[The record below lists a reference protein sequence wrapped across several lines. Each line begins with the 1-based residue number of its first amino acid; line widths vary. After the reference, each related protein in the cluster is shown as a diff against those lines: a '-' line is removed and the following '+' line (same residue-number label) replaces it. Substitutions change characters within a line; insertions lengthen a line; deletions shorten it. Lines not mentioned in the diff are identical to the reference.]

1 MPESIRQLVTAL
13 KCLLLLTVVLGIG
26 YPLLVL
32 GVGHLGLQ
40 VQAQGSLVTAVD
52 GRVVASRLIGQ
63 SVEGDQWFQPR
74 PSAGDY
80 DGLASGGSNAGP
92 DDDELVATVDQ
103 RRAEIAKRDG
113 VPAAAV
119 PADAVTASGSGL
131 DPFISPAYALL
142 QVDRVARS
150 RDLPADR
157 VRALVERHVTPR
169 TLGFLGQPR
178 VNVVEL
184 NLDLQSVR

>member
-92 DDDELVATVDQ
+92 DDAELVATVDQ

-157 VRALVERHVTPR
+157 VRSLVERHVTPR
-169 TLGFLGQPR
+169 TLGFLGRPR

>member
-92 DDDELVATVDQ
+92 DDAELVATVDQ

-131 DPFISPAYALL
+131 DPFISPAYAFL

>member
-1 MPESIRQLVTAL
+1 MPESVRQLVTAV
-13 KCLLLLTVVLGIG
+13 KCVLVLTVVLGIG

-32 GVGHLGLQ
+32 GVGQLGLQ
-40 VQAQGSLVTAVD
+40 RQAAGSLITAD

-63 SVEGDQWFQPR
+63 DFAGDEWFQPR

-92 DDDELVATVDQ
+92 NDAELVAAVEH
-103 RRAEIAKRDG
+103 RRAEIAGRDG
-113 VPAAAV
+113 VRPAEV
-119 PADAVTASGSGL
+119 PPDAVTASGSGL
-131 DPFISPAYALL
+131 DPFISPAYARV
-142 QVDRVARS
+142 QVDRVARV
-150 RDLPADR
+150 RGLPSER
-157 VRALVERHVTPR
+157 VRALVEQHLTPR

-184 NLDLQSVR
+184 NLDLQGLR

>member
-1 MPESIRQLVTAL
+1 MPESVRQLVTAV
-13 KCLLLLTVVLGIG
+13 KCVLVLTVVLGIG

-32 GVGHLGLQ
+32 GVGQLGLQ
-40 VQAQGSLVTAVD
+40 RQAAGSLITAD

-63 SVEGDQWFQPR
+63 DFAGDEGFQPR

-92 DDDELVATVDQ
+92 DDAELVATVDQ

-157 VRALVERHVTPR
+157 VRSLVERHVTPR
-169 TLGFLGQPR
+169 TLGFLGRPR

>member
-1 MPESIRQLVTAL
+1 M
-13 KCLLLLTVVLGIG
+13 
-26 YPLLVL
+26 
-32 GVGHLGLQ
+32 
-40 VQAQGSLVTAVD
+40 
-52 GRVVASRLIGQ
+52 VASRLIGQ
-63 SVEGDQWFQPR
+63 SFEGDQWFQPR

-92 DDDELVATVDQ
+92 NDAELVATIDQ
-103 RRAEIAKRDG
+103 RRAEIAARDG

-150 RDLPADR
+150 AGSAGRPR
-157 VRALVERHVTPR
+157 PGPGRASTS
-169 TLGFLGQPR
+169 QPGPWASWVSR
-178 VNVVEL
+178 G
-184 NLDLQSVR
+184 

>member
-1 MPESIRQLVTAL
+1 MPESIRRLVTAV
-13 KCLLLLTVVLGIG
+13 KCLLGLTVVLGIG

-32 GVGHLGLQ
+32 GAGQLGLSR
-40 VQAQGSLVTAVD
+40 QAEGSLVTSD

-63 SVEGDQWFQPR
+63 DFAGDEWFRPR

-80 DGLASGGSNAGP
+80 DGPASGGSNAGP
-92 DDDELVATVDQ
+92 NDAELVTAVQQ
-103 RRAEIAKRDG
+103 RRAAIAARDG
-113 VPAAAV
+113 VRPAEV

-131 DPFISPAYALL
+131 DPFITPAYALL
-142 QVDRVARS
+142 QVDRVARV

-157 VRALVERHVTPR
+157 VRVLVEQHVTAR

-184 NLDLQSVR
+184 NLDLQGLR

>member
-1 MPESIRQLVTAL
+1 M
-13 KCLLLLTVVLGIG
+13 LGIG

-40 VQAQGSLVTAVD
+40 GQAQGSLVTAD

-63 SVEGDQWFQPR
+63 DVKGDQWFQPR
-74 PSAGDY
+74 PSANDY
-80 DGLASGGSNAGP
+80 DGLASGGSNLGP
-92 DDDELVATVDQ
+92 NDAELVATVDQ

-131 DPFISPAYALL
+131 DPFISPAYAFV

-150 RDLPADR
+150 RGLPADR
-157 VRALVERHVTPR
+157 VRSLVEQQVTPR

-184 NLDLQSVR
+184 NLDLQGLR

>member
-1 MPESIRQLVTAL
+1 MPESVRQLVTAL
-13 KCLLLLTVVLGIG
+13 KCVLVLTVLLGIG

-32 GVGHLGLQ
+32 GVGQLGLSR
-40 VQAQGSLVTAVD
+40 QAEGSLVTAD

-63 SVEGDQWFQPR
+63 SFEGAQWFQPR

-92 DDDELVATVDQ
+92 NDSELVATVAQ
-103 RRAEIAKRDG
+103 RRITIASRDG
-113 VPAAAV
+113 VPATEV

-131 DPFISPAYALL
+131 DPFISPAYALI
-142 QVDRVARS
+142 QVDRVARA

-157 VRALVERHVTPR
+157 VRGLVEQHLSPR

-178 VNVVEL
+178 VNVVQL
-184 NLDLQSVR
+184 NLDLQALR

>member
-92 DDDELVATVDQ
+92 DDAELVATVDQ

-169 TLGFLGQPR
+169 TLGFLGRPR

>member
-1 MPESIRQLVTAL
+1 MPESVRQLVTAL
-13 KCLLLLTVVLGIG
+13 KCLLVLTVVLGIG

-32 GVGHLGLQ
+32 GAGQLGLSR
-40 VQAQGSLVTAVD
+40 QAEGSLVTAD
-52 GRVVASRLIGQ
+52 GPVVASRLIGQ
-63 SVEGDQWFQPR
+63 SAEGDEWFQPR

-92 DDDELVATVDQ
+92 DDAELVATVEQ

-113 VPAAAV
+113 VPPSEV

-131 DPFISPAYALL
+131 DPYISPAYALL

-150 RDLPADR
+150 RDLPPAR
-157 VRALVERHVTPR
+157 LRALVEQHVTPR

-184 NLDLQSVR
+184 NLGLQALR

>member
-80 DGLASGGSNAGP
+80 DGLASGGTNAGP
-92 DDDELVATVDQ
+92 DDAELVATVDQ

-184 NLDLQSVR
+184 NLDLQTVR

>member
-1 MPESIRQLVTAL
+1 MPESVRQLVTAL
-13 KCLLLLTVVLGIG
+13 KCLLVLTVVLGIG

-32 GVGHLGLQ
+32 GIGQLGLER
-40 VQAQGSLVTAVD
+40 QAEGSLVTAD

-63 SVEGDQWFQPR
+63 SFAGDEWFQPR
-74 PSAGDY
+74 PSAGGY

-92 DDDELVATVDQ
+92 NDPELVATVDR
-103 RRAEIAKRDG
+103 RRAEIAVRDG
-113 VPAAAV
+113 VSPAEV

-131 DPFISPAYALL
+131 DPFISPAYAEL
-142 QVDRVARS
+142 QVDRVART

-157 VRALVERHVTPR
+157 VRDLVQQHVTPR

-184 NLDLQSVR
+184 NRDLQSLR

>member
-32 GVGHLGLQ
+32 GVGQLGLSR
-40 VQAQGSLVTAVD
+40 QAEGSLVTTD

-63 SVEGDQWFQPR
+63 DVTGDQWFQPR
-74 PSAGDY
+74 PSANDY
-80 DGLASGGSNAGP
+80 DGLASGGSNLGP
-92 DDDELVATVDQ
+92 NDTELVATVQQ
-103 RRAEIAKRDG
+103 RRAEIATRDG
-113 VPAAAV
+113 VPAAEV

-131 DPFISPAYALL
+131 DPFISPAYAFL

-169 TLGFLGQPR
+169 TLGFLGQQR

>member
-92 DDDELVATVDQ
+92 DDAELVATVDQ

>member
-1 MPESIRQLVTAL
+1 M
-13 KCLLLLTVVLGIG
+13 
-26 YPLLVL
+26 
-32 GVGHLGLQ
+32 
-40 VQAQGSLVTAVD
+40 
-52 GRVVASRLIGQ
+52 
-63 SVEGDQWFQPR
+63 
-74 PSAGDY
+74 
-80 DGLASGGSNAGP
+80 
-92 DDDELVATVDQ
+92 ATVDQ

>member
-1 MPESIRQLVTAL
+1 MPESVRQLVTAL
-13 KCLLLLTVVLGIG
+13 KCLLVLTAVLGIG

-32 GVGHLGLQ
+32 GVGQLGLSR
-40 VQAQGSLVTAVD
+40 QAEGSLVTAD
-52 GRVVASRLIGQ
+52 GSVVASRLIGQ
-63 SVEGDQWFQPR
+63 SVEGNGWFQPR

-92 DDDELVATVDQ
+92 NDPELVATVEQ
-103 RRAEIAKRDG
+103 RRAEIAVREG
-113 VPAAAV
+113 VPAAEV

-150 RDLPADR
+150 RDLPVDR
-157 VRALVERHVTPR
+157 VRALVEQHVTPR

-184 NLDLQSVR
+184 NLALQSVR

>member
-92 DDDELVATVDQ
+92 DDAELVATVDQ
-103 RRAEIAKRDG
+103 RRAEVAKRDG